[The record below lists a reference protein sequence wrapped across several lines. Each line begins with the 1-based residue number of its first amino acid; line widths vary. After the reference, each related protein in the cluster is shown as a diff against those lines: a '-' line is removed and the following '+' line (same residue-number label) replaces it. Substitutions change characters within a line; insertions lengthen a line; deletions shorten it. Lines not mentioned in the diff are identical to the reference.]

1 MSGAKKQNAAT
12 ERFVTSLGAAALL
25 HPKNATV
32 LFIQELIRNNGLKP
46 TVQHYSHMLEWL
58 PK

>member
-1 MSGAKKQNAAT
+1 MSGVKKQDAAT
-12 ERFVTSLGAAALL
+12 ERFVARLGAAALL

-32 LFIQELIRNNGLKP
+32 LFIQELIKNNNLKAA
-46 TVQHYSHMLEWL
+46 VQHYSHMLEWL

>member
-25 HPKNATV
+25 HPKDPTV
-32 LFIQELIRNNGLKP
+32 LYLQELVKNNGLKP
-46 TVQHYSHMLEWL
+46 VVQHYSHMLEWL